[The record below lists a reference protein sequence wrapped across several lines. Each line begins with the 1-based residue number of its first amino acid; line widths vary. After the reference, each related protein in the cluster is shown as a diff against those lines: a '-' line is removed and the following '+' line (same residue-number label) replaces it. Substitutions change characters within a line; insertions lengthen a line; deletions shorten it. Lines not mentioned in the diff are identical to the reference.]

1 MLDLLKL
8 VPTRSLTRRIQTIVG
23 VVTKRNE
30 LYDVNVSD
38 TNGNHTIPLN
48 VTRVERAELLSVEN
62 SSYTEMIHRY
72 QHLKGVKMEDTAR
85 KSLLPVHVI
94 LRASDYAKIKTREA
108 QRTGAIGEPVAE
120 YTRFGWAIL
129 SPGSEADLDSMSLA
143 HPVTMN
149 RFTGLTSLDLKTPL
163 METGMSSMLNS
174 PNSSS
179 AVLRDG
185 MRQSFPGR
193 EIILP
198 YQRTNQGA

>member
-38 TNGNHTIPLN
+38 TNGNYTIPLN
-48 VTRVERAELLSVEN
+48 DTRFERAELLSVEN
-62 SSYTEMIHRY
+62 FSYTEMIHRY
-72 QHLKGVKMEDTAR
+72 QHLKGVKMEDTDR
-85 KSLLPVHVI
+85 KSLLPARVI
-94 LRASDYAKIKTREA
+94 LGASDYAKIKTREA
-108 QRTGAIGEPVAE
+108 QRTGPIGEPVAQ

-129 SPGSEADLDSMSLA
+129 SPGSEADLDSMFLA

-149 RFTGLTSLDLKTPL
+149 SCTGWKSLDLKTPL

-185 MRQSFPGR
+185 MRQAFPGR

>member
-1 MLDLLKL
+1 M
-8 VPTRSLTRRIQTIVG
+8 G

-48 VTRVERAELLSVEN
+48 DTRVERAELLSVEN
-62 SSYTEMIHRY
+62 FSYTEMIHRY
-72 QHLKGVKMEDTAR
+72 QHLKGVKMEDTDR
-85 KSLLPVHVI
+85 KSLLPARVI
-94 LRASDYAKIKTREA
+94 LGASDYAKIKTREA
-108 QRTGAIGEPVAE
+108 QRPGAIGEPVAE

-129 SPGSEADLDSMSLA
+129 SPGSEADLDSMFLA

-149 RFTGLTSLDLKTPL
+149 SCTGWTSLDLKTPL

-185 MRQSFPGR
+185 MRQAFPGR

>member
-1 MLDLLKL
+1 M
-8 VPTRSLTRRIQTIVG
+8 G

-38 TNGNHTIPLN
+38 TDGNHTIPLN
-48 VTRVERAELLSVEN
+48 DTRVERAELLSVEN
-62 SSYTEMIHRY
+62 FSYTEMIHRY
-72 QHLKGVKMEDTAR
+72 QHLKGVKMEDTDG

-94 LRASDYAKIKTREA
+94 LGASYYAKITTREA
-108 QRTGAIGEPVAE
+108 QRPGAIGEPVAE

-129 SPGSEADLDSMSLA
+129 SPGSEADLDSMFLA
-143 HPVTMN
+143 HPVTTN
-149 RFTGLTSLDLKTPL
+149 SCTGLKSLDLKTPL

-185 MRQSFPGR
+185 MRQAFPGR